1 LNFGNTSGSHL
12 ALQAEKK
19 DNRVYQNEIRITYV
33 KLKDEILKQYYFTW
47 LRNEFK
53 YLDIEDINSYNSI
66 IRFFP
71 LFIYFFFHTFS
82 HNIISKDP
90 PFPNFFLLLLSSLV
104 DILEMNII

>member
-19 DNRVYQNEIRITYV
+19 DNRVYQKEVRTRYV

-53 YLDIEDINSYNSI
+53 YLDVEDINSYNNI
-66 IRFFP
+66 IRFFS
-71 LFIYFFFHTFS
+71 LFIYFF
-82 HNIISKDP
+82 ISYF
-90 PFPNFFLLLLSSLV
+90 FP
-104 DILEMNII
+104 